1 MPGPSP
7 PMGQVRIISKLTH
20 KPFNVIVK
28 VGSEYSDFNRLNQM
42 LWRSTLSELVGG
54 SLPPSCSDRQ
64 GLIVSDGPLRGRYKD
79 QLSLDV
85 SEYQGRYIKSQ
96 NG

>member
-1 MPGPSP
+1 
-7 PMGQVRIISKLTH
+7 MGQVRIISKLTH
-20 KPFNVIVK
+20 KPFDAIVK
-28 VGSEYSDFNRLNQM
+28 LGSEYSDFNRLNRV

-54 SLPPSCSDRQ
+54 R
-64 GLIVSDGPLRGRYKD
+64 GLIVSDGLLRGRYKD

-85 SEYQGRYIKSQ
+85 SGDQGRYTKSQ